1 MEDPPPHHISTQSL
15 NTSPRQ
21 ASALLVM
28 PDSLPTVLQEAVCEI
43 FDRLGEREGV
53 REVELRKLLVDPVAV
68 EWMDSLT
75 CFTLPVS
82 L

>member
-21 ASALLVM
+21 TSALLVM
-28 PDSLPTVLQEAVCEI
+28 PDSLPTVLQEAVGEI

-53 REVELRKLLVDPVAV
+53 REVELRRLLVDPVAV